1 MAFWLI
7 LGGNPVYIGMRYFFL
22 QAKMLAFVAI
32 FALVA
37 SCGFVIEEGAPEP
50 SPLRVTFL
58 DVGQGLAVLL
68 DCGGR
73 YAMYDMGPDSV
84 GVVDSLVARGVD
96 TLEWVVVS
104 HNHRDHAG
112 GFMEL
117 AGRGGGSGS
126 ARVEG
131 SLSRVESLSRVGGG
145 LSQAGNGLFLGGT
158 VPRDVG
164 LARGGSAGVVR
175 AGDAPRVYV
184 RRLYVGPDTSGG
196 FIRDSVLRVARGFGF
211 PVDTLV
217 RGMSLGLAACGVVAG
232 IGDVGGLPSGDGDSL
247 GQLSGDA
254 DAIGQFSGDGEG
266 SRGLSSNIG
275 DAPRFDVLWPPDYV
289 REGGNPASVV
299 VRVEFGAASLLLTGD
314 LDSAGERRL
323 LELSPTL
330 SAGLLQVPH
339 HGSAGSSSLRFI
351 SRVAPDYAVVS
362 VGAGNAYG
370 HPREEVVRKYAYVLG
385 DTARFFRTDLQGSVG
400 FELWPDIGVVVD
412 E

>member
-1 MAFWLI
+1 
-7 LGGNPVYIGMRYFFL
+7 MRYFFL

-84 GVVDSLVARGVD
+84 GMIDSLVARGVD

-117 AGRGGGSGS
+117 AG
-126 ARVEG
+126 A
-131 SLSRVESLSRVGGG
+131 
-145 LSQAGNGLFLGGT
+145 
-158 VPRDVG
+158 
-164 LARGGSAGVVR
+164 ARGDGCGSVAGV
-175 AGDAPRVYV
+175 GDAPRVYV

-196 FIRDSVLRVARGFGF
+196 FIRDSVLRVARGFGI

-232 IGDVGGLPSGDGDSL
+232 IGDVGGLP
-247 GQLSGDA
+247 
-254 DAIGQFSGDGEG
+254 SGDGEG

-400 FELWPDIGVVVD
+400 FEMWPDIGVVID

>member
-1 MAFWLI
+1 
-7 LGGNPVYIGMRYFFL
+7 
-22 QAKMLAFVAI
+22 MLAFVAI

-84 GVVDSLVARGVD
+84 GVIDSLVARGVD

-117 AGRGGGSGS
+117 AG
-126 ARVEG
+126 A
-131 SLSRVESLSRVGGG
+131 
-145 LSQAGNGLFLGGT
+145 
-158 VPRDVG
+158 
-164 LARGGSAGVVR
+164 ARGDGCGSVAGV
-175 AGDAPRVYV
+175 GDAPRVYV
-184 RRLYVGPDTSGG
+184 RRMYVGPDTSGG
-196 FIRDSVLRVARGFGF
+196 FIRDSVLRVARGFGI

-217 RGMSLGLAACGVVAG
+217 RGMSLGLAACGAVAG
-232 IGDVGGLPSGDGDSL
+232 IGDAGGLPSGDGGSL
-247 GQLSGDA
+247 GQPSGDA

-330 SAGLLQVPH
+330 FAGLLQVPH

-362 VGAGNAYG
+362 VGAGNSYG

-400 FELWPDIGVVVD
+400 FEMWPDIGVVID

>member
-1 MAFWLI
+1 
-7 LGGNPVYIGMRYFFL
+7 
-22 QAKMLAFVAI
+22 MLAFVAI

-37 SCGFVIEEGAPEP
+37 SCGFVIEEGSPEP

-84 GVVDSLVARGVD
+84 GVIDSLVARGVD

-117 AGRGGGSGS
+117 AGRGGGSGF

-131 SLSRVESLSRVGGG
+131 SLSQVESLSRVEGR
-145 LSQAGNGLFLGGT
+145 LS
-158 VPRDVG
+158 
-164 LARGGSAGVVR
+164 R
-175 AGDAPRVYV
+175 AGTAPRVYV

-196 FIRDSVLRVARGFGF
+196 FIRDSVLRVARGLGI

-217 RGMSLGLAACGVVAG
+217 RGAPLGLAACGAVAG
-232 IGDVGGLPSGDGDSL
+232 IGDVGGLPSGDGD
-247 GQLSGDA
+247 
-254 DAIGQFSGDGEG
+254 
-266 SRGLSSNIG
+266 
-275 DAPRFDVLWPPDYV
+275 APGFDVLWPPDYV

-314 LDSAGERRL
+314 LDTAGERRL

-370 HPREEVVRKYAYVLG
+370 HPREDVVRKYAYVLG

-400 FELWPDIGVVVD
+400 FEMWPDIGVVASSD
-412 E
+412 

>member
-1 MAFWLI
+1 
-7 LGGNPVYIGMRYFFL
+7 
-22 QAKMLAFVAI
+22 MLAFVAF

-37 SCGFVIEEGAPEP
+37 SCGFVIEEGSPEP

-84 GVVDSLVARGVD
+84 GVIDSLVARGVD

-117 AGRGGGSGS
+117 AGRGGGSGF

-131 SLSRVESLSRVGGG
+131 S

-158 VPRDVG
+158 V
-164 LARGGSAGVVR
+164 
-175 AGDAPRVYV
+175 PRVYV

-196 FIRDSVLRVARGFGF
+196 FIRDSVLRMARGFGI

-217 RGMSLGLAACGVVAG
+217 RGDALGLAACGAVAG
-232 IGDVGGLPSGDGDSL
+232 IGDVGGLPSGDG
-247 GQLSGDA
+247 
-254 DAIGQFSGDGEG
+254 EG
-266 SRGLSSNIG
+266 SRGLSSGDG
-275 DAPRFDVLWPPDYV
+275 DAPGFDVLWPPDYV

-314 LDSAGERRL
+314 LDSVGERRL

-385 DTARFFRTDLQGSVG
+385 DTARFFRTDLQGSVV
-400 FELWPDIGVVVD
+400 FEMWPDIGVVASSD
-412 E
+412 